1 MACMVLNRL
10 YGRDTRPVLVS
21 SIVINILLL
30 LAVFA
35 NALQVIDFVIPKS
48 LEHDPTMFMGLTIVA
63 ALVGWLAPWASNSNR
78 QVFKSFTYLVSAVI
92 QVILANGFVSDS
104 PPLSL
109 MLLVSTALSAWFL
122 GAAVYVLKCEGLNG
136 DYSKRSRV

>member
-30 LAVFA
+30 LAVFI
-35 NALQVIDFVIPKS
+35 NTLQIIDFVIPKS
-48 LEHDPTMFMGLTIVA
+48 LENDPTMFMGLTVVA
-63 ALVGWLAPWASNSNR
+63 ALVGWLAPWAANSNR

-122 GAAVYVLKCEGLNG
+122 GAAVYVLKCERLNG